1 MLYLHVYLCISSSIL
16 SLFFFPSLEEYERA
30 EEELC
35 EEERWKSLYKVI
47 RGRQHCLHN
56 KVGDVFNCKCKYA
69 LSQLRVHRVGKDNV
83 LLFFLSGGD

>member
-47 RGRQHCLHN
+47 E
-56 KVGDVFNCKCKYA
+56 A
-69 LSQLRVHRVGKDNV
+69 DNIV
-83 LLFFLSGGD
+83 SITKLEMFSIVNVNMPFPNYECIE